1 MDRERKGDGEEK
13 VGFREGRGSARGQG
27 VQRERG
33 IGGLF
38 WRPGLQGERAVRI
51 NEVEFS
57 PAHCRAGKM
66 AGSSGLRGC
75 KLPPILS
82 CRRQEQ
88 RPHLAQ

>member
-38 WRPGLQGERAVRI
+38 WRPGLQGEIAVRI
-51 NEVEFS
+51 KEVEFS
-57 PAHCRAGKM
+57 PAHCRAGKL

-75 KLPPILS
+75 KLLPFFPAGVRNS
-82 CRRQEQ
+82 A
-88 RPHLAQ
+88 PT